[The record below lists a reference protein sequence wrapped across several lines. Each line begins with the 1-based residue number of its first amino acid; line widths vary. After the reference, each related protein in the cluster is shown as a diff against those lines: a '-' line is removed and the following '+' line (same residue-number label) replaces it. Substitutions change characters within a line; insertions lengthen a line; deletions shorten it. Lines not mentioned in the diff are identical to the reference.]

1 LTRKPIYLRNDIE
14 IIGFLQGVLLEMM
27 IPFEFQKNVNN
38 FRIDLYLPD
47 QKIAIEI
54 DENNHADRDP
64 LYEIEREEYIK
75 KKLGCKFIRIN
86 PDAENFKLS
95 SWIGIIMKN
104 IMEASK

>member
-1 LTRKPIYLRNDIE
+1 MRALVVKSQLPNASEVAKLLGINEETRYIRNEIE
-14 IIGFLQGVLLEMM
+14 IISFIQYVLVQMM

-64 LYEIEREEYIK
+64 LYE
-75 KKLGCKFIRIN
+75 
-86 PDAENFKLS
+86 
-95 SWIGIIMKN
+95 
-104 IMEASK
+104 